1 MLIVLIFAALYGGA
15 LTVAVLQ
22 PLGFPLALAAAP
34 FGGSAVVMLAAL
46 ILYERET
53 RYGIHARRNAGQ
65 VRPSS

>member
-1 MLIVLIFAALYGGA
+1 MIVVLIFAALFGGA
-15 LTVAVLQ
+15 LTIAVL
-22 PLGFPLALAAAP
+22 PVGILTALAAAP